1 MNMGET
7 PGMELAATQIKT
19 APSLAESDPAFP
31 GWRVLAG
38 AVIGLAFSPG
48 PMVFGS
54 MGLIAPFLEAGNNWT
69 RAQVMLCLTLFNLSG
84 ILAAPYTGR
93 LIDRHGAR
101 AVLLPSIVLLAMGF
115 SALAF
120 LSGSLWSFYIVAFVW
135 GGVTVGTQSIS
146 YTKLIGGWFERH
158 RGLAIGI
165 AAAGLGLGYMLVPLI
180 LARLLAGMSW
190 QVAYATLGLIVLAGP
205 LLVNAMVARPNP
217 QVAEVHADAAGMTL
231 EQAVR
236 TPAFALMAGAILL
249 ASVALTGVVPHIAL
263 MALDRGFTR
272 EDAAITASVYGLSTV
287 IGRVLVGWLAD
298 RFPVTQVGALFF
310 GLSLIGFVLAGAL
323 GATATLPLLVFLALV
338 IGLGFG
344 AESDIIALLILRFFG
359 RRSFGAIYG
368 WLLSAFLIGASIG
381 SPLFGLGHDKLGS
394 YGAAMFAAA
403 VVMAAVIV
411 LMLRLGRIDPARR
424 A

>member
-1 MNMGET
+1 MSIQDSALGLSSPT
-7 PGMELAATQIKT
+7 LAV
-19 APSLAESDPAFP
+19 PVAEESSPAFP
-31 GWRVLAG
+31 GWRVLLG

-54 MGLIAPFLEAGNNWT
+54 MGMIAPFLETGNGWT

-84 ILAAPYTGR
+84 ILAAPWTGR

-101 AVLLPSIVLLAMGF
+101 AVLLPSIVLLSIGF
-115 SALAF
+115 AALAF
-120 LSGSLWSFYIVAFVW
+120 VSGSLWSFYTVAFVW
-135 GGVTVGTQSIS
+135 GGITVGTQSIS

-165 AAAGLGLGYMLVPLI
+165 AAAGLGIGYMMVPLI
-180 LARLLAGMSW
+180 MARLLAHLPW

-205 LLVNAMVARPNP
+205 LLVNVFVARPNP
-217 QVAEVHADAAGMTL
+217 QAAAVQGEASGLTL
-231 EQAVR
+231 QEAVR
-236 TPAFALMAGAILL
+236 TPAFALMTGAILL
-249 ASVALTGVVPHIAL
+249 ASLALTGVVPHIAL

-272 EDAAITASVYGLSTV
+272 EDAAIAASVYGLSTV

-298 RFPVTQVGALFF
+298 RFPVTQVGAVFF
-310 GLSLIGFVLAGAL
+310 GLSLAGFVLAGAL
-323 GATATLPLLVFLALV
+323 GATATLPLLIFLALV

-344 AESDIIALLILRFFG
+344 AESDIIALLIIRYFG

-381 SPLFGLGHDKLGS
+381 SPLFGLGHDWLGS
-394 YGAAMFAAA
+394 YGAAMFVAAL
-403 VVMAAVIV
+403 VMAAVIV
-411 LMLRLGRIDPARR
+411 LMLRLGRLGGLTEGR
-424 A
+424 